1 MKAEN
6 VDLEC
11 KKQFE
16 RAKGR
21 VTIWFG
27 YRHEWIL
34 RVETGM
40 ATDNA
45 WGASAAVPHDDIRE
59 AKGWMRGKRCMGRPK

>member
-16 RAKGR
+16 RTKGR
-21 VTIWFG
+21 VTIWLG
-27 YRHEWIL
+27 YRYEWIL
-34 RVETGM
+34 RVETGI
-40 ATDNA
+40 ATDKA
-45 WGASAAVPHDDIRE
+45 RGAGAADPHDGIRE
-59 AKGWMRGKRCMGRPK
+59 AKG